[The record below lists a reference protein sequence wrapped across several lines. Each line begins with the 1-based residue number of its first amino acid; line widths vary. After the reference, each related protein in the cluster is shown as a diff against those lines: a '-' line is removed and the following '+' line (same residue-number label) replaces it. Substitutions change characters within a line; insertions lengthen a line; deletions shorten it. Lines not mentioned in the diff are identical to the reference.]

1 MLVVRGGTTR
11 AIEESASS
19 PFPSI
24 VIVSRPRVVKHHMAG
39 FCSVEETAE
48 GGKVIYYIASYLRK
62 SGLLHRCPYCSWR
75 EWSRF
80 DEGCRLLPN
89 LLSSFTGQI
98 PKFVYARFAKLIARE
113 SFTGNLTIVG

>member
-39 FCSVEETAE
+39 FCSVEETAK
-48 GGKVIYYIASYLRK
+48 GGKVIYYITSCLRK
-62 SGLLHRCPYCSWR
+62 SGLLHRCLYCR
-75 EWSRF
+75 
-80 DEGCRLLPN
+80 
-89 LLSSFTGQI
+89 
-98 PKFVYARFAKLIARE
+98 
-113 SFTGNLTIVG
+113 